1 MTCQWV
7 SGHGWGLRRRATRVR
22 NMDMA
27 GHERTTSTALSKIES
42 DVAPGLAATD
52 QQIAIRR
59 RFDRVWPIDDGAGNQ
74 PGLAVMTNS
83 GAARPTHR
91 HIASLRQFEKA
102 VECGTPADNEIAAR
116 KGYDRPDARGS
127 V

>member
-1 MTCQWV
+1 MPKFGYFSSPLLCGT
-7 SGHGWGLRRRATRVR
+7 SLATDLRSFICNTW
-22 NMDMA
+22 A
-27 GHERTTSTALSKIES
+27 GHERATSTALSKIES
-42 DVAPGLAATD
+42 DVAPGLAAGD

-91 HIASLRQFEKA
+91 HIASL
-102 VECGTPADNEIAAR
+102 G
-116 KGYDRPDARGS
+116 
-127 V
+127 